1 MFKKAQAAMEFLMTY
16 GWAILIV
23 LIVLAALFYLGIFS
37 PRSPNVCIAIAPITC
52 PDVKADAGLDTI
64 ALVLAASGVS
74 TATITSY
81 DLTSPAAGSCASAT
95 ITPSASVPTTGPQ
108 LRSCDPGV
116 GQFFTAG
123 QKFAGTATILY
134 NLQGSSVSHKTTVQ
148 YSGTVE

>member
-37 PRSPNVCIAIAPITC
+37 PRSPNACIAIAPITC
-52 PDVKADAGLDTI
+52 PDVKATASTDILD
-64 ALVLAASGVS
+64 LVLAASGVS

-81 DLTSPAAGSCASAT
+81 DLASPAIGTCA
-95 ITPSASVPTTGPQ
+95 PSPNTVPTTGPQ

-116 GQFFTAG
+116 GQFFTTG
-123 QKFAGTATILY
+123 QKFAGTAKILY
-134 NLQGSSVSHKTTVQ
+134 NLQGSSVSHTTTVQ